1 MSKIALVAMYD
12 EYCLG
17 LRYISS
23 YLQAQGHTTRIF
35 LLKDLARLMKPWGD
49 PNDGGYYHQ
58 PCAVSVD
65 EFNLLTEQ
73 VRDFDPMLIGISL
86 ASNFLGLAERL
97 TQEFRENIGVPIVW
111 GGIEPTINP
120 DYGIQHADFLCVGEG
135 EKSMLELVESL
146 SQGGDG
152 SRIEGLWKRVG
163 DAVTK
168 ANPRPNEQDL
178 DSFPFPDFEESN
190 SIIVQDDQVYIGKYP
205 SDSRHAHSIMVI
217 SQRGCPYSCTFCCN
231 NVLRD
236 IVGRKHYLR
245 RRSPENF
252 VAEIEERIRSRPN
265 ISIVEIEDD
274 VFTLDKNWIQKFC
287 ELYKERINLPFWCYT
302 YPKVCTYE
310 MMSMLKDAGL
320 FSTTMGMQSGS
331 ERLLADVYGR
341 KTLKTEMIQG
351 AKTIQ
356 SLGLDLVVDVIG
368 YHPMENEEDLKET
381 LDVLINLPTP
391 YTIHP
396 INQMSFYGGFKIT
409 ELAKEA
415 GVELTLA
422 PGTNKYFAEG
432 PKDYDRWAAL
442 YYMCQFAEI
451 PRDAIRA
458 LAEDQRWHED
468 PQTLRALAD
477 GILRLGNY
485 NGDVYMRKEK
495 KIKQL
500 EDQLA
505 VLTGSRLVRFALAL
519 RNKLSRFR
527 RPSKRKKKGGGPGSF
542 VLTTEQPSLPA
553 IPET

>member
-1 MSKIALVAMYD
+1 
-12 EYCLG
+12 
-17 LRYISS
+17 
-23 YLQAQGHTTRIF
+23 
-35 LLKDLARLMKPWGD
+35 
-49 PNDGGYYHQ
+49 
-58 PCAVSVD
+58 
-65 EFNLLTEQ
+65 
-73 VRDFDPMLIGISL
+73 
-86 ASNFLGLAERL
+86 
-97 TQEFRENIGVPIVW
+97 
-111 GGIEPTINP
+111 
-120 DYGIQHADFLCVGEG
+120 
-135 EKSMLELVESL
+135 
-146 SQGGDG
+146 
-152 SRIEGLWKRVG
+152 
-163 DAVTK
+163 
-168 ANPRPNEQDL
+168 
-178 DSFPFPDFEESN
+178 
-190 SIIVQDDQVYIGKYP
+190 
-205 SDSRHAHSIMVI
+205 
-217 SQRGCPYSCTFCCN
+217 
-231 NVLRD
+231 
-236 IVGRKHYLR
+236 
-245 RRSPENF
+245 
-252 VAEIEERIRSRPN
+252 
-265 ISIVEIEDD
+265 
-274 VFTLDKNWIQKFC
+274 
-287 ELYKERINLPFWCYT
+287 
-302 YPKVCTYE
+302 
-310 MMSMLKDAGL
+310 
-320 FSTTMGMQSGS
+320 
-331 ERLLADVYGR
+331 
-341 KTLKTEMIQG
+341 
-351 AKTIQ
+351 
-356 SLGLDLVVDVIG
+356 
-368 YHPMENEEDLKET
+368 ET

-458 LAEDQRWHED
+458 LAEDERWHED

-553 IPET
+553 IPETQPGN